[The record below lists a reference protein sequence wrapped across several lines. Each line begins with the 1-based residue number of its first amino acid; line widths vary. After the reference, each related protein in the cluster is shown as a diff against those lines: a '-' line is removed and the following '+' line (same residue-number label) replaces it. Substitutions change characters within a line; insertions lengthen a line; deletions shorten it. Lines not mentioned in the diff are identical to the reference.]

1 MKSRFLLF
9 GLCVLGFSSSLSAQ
23 FGPTS
28 VIYQVHEQFAAHS
41 PTDEGEH
48 LTFKGIPIDGPF
60 SSFKASMQAEGFE
73 FLGTEGQAHGFSG
86 IFLGQKVTVV
96 AMEGSGTIYRIGVV
110 FEEQEVWSILKGQYL
125 NIKSLLTT
133 KYGDPIDV
141 VEEFQESFMESSGS
155 EVYYLKNDRCTYQST
170 FQSSDDVGT
179 VQLKLTNL
187 PCVGL
192 IYEDKINAER
202 VANQYIDDL

>member
-1 MKSRFLLF
+1 MGYFRLMIRFLIVCSIGLF
-9 GLCVLGFSSSLSAQ
+9 VGNLTASPILPLSDPNAVQ
-23 FGPTS
+23 FPS
-28 VIYQVHEQFAAHS
+28 
-41 PTDEGEH
+41 DNGEH

-96 AMEGSGTIYRIGVV
+96 AMEGSGTIYRVGVV

-125 NIKSLLTT
+125 NIKSLLTA

-141 VEEFQESFMESSGS
+141 VEEFQESYMEGGGH
-155 EVYYLKNDRCTYQST
+155 EVHYLERDQCTYQST